1 MTESERCNKAMV
13 NRASMQQMLNLKL
26 QVQELLFLED
36 FRKSLTFMEKSS
48 ERPFVYR
55 QNRIIEIVFFYY
67 QKLFIRKCNK
77 FNWL

>member
-36 FRKSLTFMEKSS
+36 LENLKLLWKIAQK
-48 ERPFVYR
+48 VYR
-55 QNRIIEIVFFYY
+55 QIIIIEIVFFYH
-67 QKLFIRKCNK
+67 QKLLIKKCSNLI
-77 FNWL
+77 WL